1 MVGQHA
7 DEVAEDADWM
17 EVMAAA
23 AMAEKATTNRAVA
36 GGVKAENPFVPAN
49 GGGGGS
55 KYNRRGCSNKGIISA
70 NRGSVHYDGTR
81 HGHLRLLLPF
91 DSKPR

>member
-1 MVGQHA
+1 MHCHA

-49 GGGGGS
+49 GG
-55 KYNRRGCSNKGIISA
+55 
-70 NRGSVHYDGTR
+70 
-81 HGHLRLLLPF
+81 
-91 DSKPR
+91 